1 MQSSLHPVSASMP
14 CPHPQRDLLRSSL
27 RQVARALQSRL
38 KGIPVLV
45 DLNPQ
50 LVSVLVSES
59 EQDQAR
65 VWVPTTARRRVP
77 PLYALAYSVRPMLSQ
92 GPRRH
97 LLPHQ
102 NLNIHPSH

>member
-1 MQSSLHPVSASMP
+1 MSASLL
-14 CPHPQRDLLRSSL
+14 CPHPQRDPLRLSL
-27 RQVARALQSRL
+27 RQVARALQSPL

-65 VWVPTTARRRVP
+65 VLVLTTGRHRVAP
-77 PLYALAYSVRPMLSQ
+77 PYVLAYSVRLVLSQ
-92 GPRRH
+92 GRRRLPLPR
-97 LLPHQ
+97 Q
-102 NLNIHPSH
+102 NLNIHPSR